1 MAHIKCYSLCKVLA
15 IVLSVLIAG
24 QAHFAVAGAGQEETP
39 GAAFNAA
46 KAAYL
51 SGGYEAAR
59 DGLAKLAEETAETE
73 ENRVFLGNVYLLL
86 AASEEK
92 LGDAEPARKH
102 YLKAKELLG
111 EGKAVVEG
119 VSFVGLGVYGQV
131 FAVQDDSLAL
141 RSSFERAKRLYFDED
156 YEGAKLELEKLMNA
170 LAPLQGWE
178 VLKGHTFLLLGA
190 SYEKLKYKELAV
202 KYYCRA
208 KEILG
213 AGKTFEGLDLKKL
226 KYYKEACGAVAAR
239 TARRGGSSF
248 LGRALGTLLTL
259 AALGGLVWWLFFSK
273 NAPLKATGEYTS
285 VTVQVDVTY
294 KGMNSKGTRTL
305 AFDGVEQLNEDFLY
319 TQPAEP
325 CDPDNPPDCD
335 NATQSES
342 HSFLVE
348 TDGKSLEMIQRY
360 INWDYYSRSA
370 PACKVLCADWTFTVV
385 GYKYES
391 GKKDPGSPNIE
402 GIENLEL
409 DRSDCDPDLIDNPT
423 EVHTCT
429 TQATLT
435 FQAPGAGAK
444 VKKTFT
450 AHQTLKHSN

>member
-59 DGLAKLAEETAETE
+59 DGLAKLAEEMAETE

-92 LGDAEPARKH
+92 LGDAESARKH

-239 TARRGGSSF
+239 TAGRGGSSF

-259 AALGGLVWWLFFSK
+259 AALGGLVWYLFFSP
-273 NAPLKATGEYTS
+273 NAPLKKKTETYVFKSSCFSTLWTWEAKAEFTEPGGVVSLTPNEAPQPSEGNNWEDS
-285 VTVQVDVTY
+285 VTYTLSASGGGSLVWISLRLDVEVGGGDNGKRHDLAWVDDILRLDQT
-294 KGMNSKGTRTL
+294 NT
-305 AFDGVEQLNEDFLY
+305 F
-319 TQPAEP
+319 TQPCSSP
-325 CDPDNPPDCD
+325 
-335 NATQSES
+335 
-342 HSFLVE
+342 
-348 TDGKSLEMIQRY
+348 GKITY
-360 INWDYYSRSA
+360 PNIYSRNSVGSFTLRH
-370 PACKVLCADWTFTVV
+370 KVELSTT
-385 GYKYES
+385 S
-391 GKKDPGSPNIE
+391 GDAVNS
-402 GIENLEL
+402 
-409 DRSDCDPDLIDNPT
+409 
-423 EVHTCT
+423 VHHDA
-429 TQATLT
+429 QLRII
-435 FQAPGAGAK
+435 K
-444 VKKTFT
+444 E
-450 AHQTLKHSN
+450 